1 MRVVVE
7 REEGLIFQR
16 IEMVRKHMRFQ
27 VSVMLNST
35 AWSNRDLFHW
45 QKLRHFV
52 EMSELQSYIH
62 DIAASFSAHM
72 VVISDWV
79 EEVSMWSELLK
90 KGPDG
95 ESRSKELRREL
106 LSLSLFLDAVLTA
119 QTNVA
124 RFTSQAD

>member
-16 IEMVRKHMRFQ
+16 MEWVKKHMRFQ
-27 VSVMLNST
+27 VSIMLDT
-35 AWSNRDLFHW
+35 TEWSNRDLFYW
-45 QKLRHFV
+45 QNLREMV
-52 EMSELQSYIH
+52 ELSELQSYIH
-62 DIAASFSAHM
+62 DIADSFSAHM
-72 VVISDWV
+72 AVLSDWV

-119 QTNVA
+119 QSNVA
-124 RFTSQAD
+124 RFTSHAD

>member
-1 MRVVVE
+1 M
-7 REEGLIFQR
+7 IFRR
-16 IEMVRKHMRFQ
+16 IEMVRKQMRFA

-35 AWSNRDLFHW
+35 AWSNRDLFYW
-45 QKLRHFV
+45 QNLRDFV
-52 EMSELQSYIH
+52 ELSELQSYIH
-62 DIAASFSAHM
+62 DIACSFSAHM
-72 VVISDWV
+72 AEISDWV

-106 LSLSLFLDAVLTA
+106 LSMSLFQDAVLTA
-119 QTNVA
+119 QTHVA